1 MILGHISD
9 KLIPHSTSFV
19 FFKRSCL
26 YLEEYLR
33 TIFQVEDI
41 ELLEK
46 EILEVN
52 GSSIS
57 AKQQAY
63 LLTGTMLINR
73 VFTLADSYFETL
85 AYEMGLLSKGNF
97 QYIPYD
103 EEVGKK
109 STKAIGIKREDHE
122 IIFHRLYLSNKKYIF
137 KYVEEYKELIEL
149 YLDTYSEIRN
159 PTTHNASKLTAFLDL
174 LKSLVLS
181 ISYIDISFSNS
192 WKNNPEYTDIINI
205 LMYEY
210 FIEVTITTLE
220 SKQEIMQKIPNI
232 KTLEEYD
239 KIISKVGEMNI
250 KEYEPLYDKLF
261 NFAGG
266 KQFSLLLL

>member
-1 MILGHISD
+1 MTLGHISD
-9 KLIPHSTSFV
+9 KLIPYSTSFV
-19 FFKRSCL
+19 FFKQSCL

-33 TIFQVEDI
+33 IIFQVEDI

-46 EILEVN
+46 EIAQIN
-52 GSSIS
+52 GSSLS
-57 AKQQAY
+57 DKQQAY

-85 AYEMGLLSKGNF
+85 AYEMELLSKGNF
-97 QYIPYD
+97 QYIPY
-103 EEVGKK
+103 EKQGGRR
-109 STKAIGIKREDHE
+109 STKAIGIEREDHE
-122 IIFHRLYLSNKKYIF
+122 ITFHRLYLSDKKYIF

-149 YLDTYSEIRN
+149 YFDTYSEIRN
-159 PTTHNASKLTAFLDL
+159 PTTHNASSLTAFLDL
-174 LKSLVLS
+174 LKSLVIS

-192 WKNNPEYTDIINI
+192 WKNNSAYTGIIDM

-210 FIEVTITTLE
+210 FIEVTTTTLK
-220 SKQEIMQKIPNI
+220 SKQQIMQKLPDL
-232 KTLEEYD
+232 KTLDEYD
-239 KIISKVGEMNI
+239 KIISKVGEMKI

-266 KQFSLLLL
+266 SQFCFLLL

>member
-1 MILGHISD
+1 MTLGHISNE
-9 KLIPHSTSFV
+9 LIPHSTSFV
-19 FFKRSCL
+19 FFKQSCL

-33 TIFQVEDI
+33 IIFQIEDI

-46 EILEVN
+46 EISEVN
-52 GSSIS
+52 GPSLS

-85 AYEMGLLSKGNF
+85 AYEMELLSKGNF
-97 QYIPYD
+97 QYIPY
-103 EEVGKK
+103 EEQVGRK
-109 STKAIGIKREDHE
+109 STKAIGIATEDHE
-122 IIFHRLYLSNKKYIF
+122 ITFHRLHLSDKKYLF

-149 YLDTYSEIRN
+149 YLNTYSEIRN
-159 PTTHNASKLTAFLDL
+159 PTTHNASHLTAFLDL

-192 WKNNPEYTDIINI
+192 WKNNLEFTGIIDM

-210 FIEVTITTLE
+210 FIEVTTTSLK
-220 SKQEIMQKIPNI
+220 SKQKIMQKIPDL
-232 KTLEEYD
+232 KTLHEYD
-239 KIISKVGEMNI
+239 NIISKVGEEKI

-266 KQFSLLLL
+266 SQFSLLLL